1 VERIIGKKMEGGKL
15 YYRIK
20 WQGYPESQ
28 ATWEKLSHLRYV
40 EEMVR
45 DYEKTSTNSS
55 LDSINSSAQ
64 LPSNNASS
72 SDIDSLQNTSK
83 HVLLEKNDA
92 FP

>member
-1 VERIIGKKMEGGKL
+1 MEGGKL

-45 DYEKTSTNSS
+45 DYDKALSCSS
-55 LDSINSSAQ
+55 IDSINSSAQ
-64 LPSNNASS
+64 LPSNNTSS
-72 SDIDSLQNTSK
+72 SDIDSLQNTNKQVSM
-83 HVLLEKNDA
+83 EKNYT
-92 FP
+92 FS